1 MRVEQFFYAIE
12 IADTGSFSQAARNL
26 YVSQPNLSH
35 AVKQIEQQVG
45 FPLFVRT
52 PSGVIPTPEG
62 SALIDRFR
70 VLKREYDQLEAVLH
84 RPAPPRRL
92 RLRVAVLNSNRA
104 NRLFAET
111 AQRYITSPISFSFL
125 KYSYLEDLLPLV
137 ETCQIDFA
145 IIGTLSNNLKNVLGL
160 LSSRSIEY
168 HPLTEDPICALVG
181 PENPLYQEPESVRFE
196 QLYPYPVV
204 QYGDAARDPSHCLP
218 YATGLSAHAAGEILV
233 NHSNLFYSIIQNT
246 PAVGLLAYQPEAFLR
261 QGEWSGVRLLPIS
274 DAGVTAHFGWI
285 KLRRLPLSDIAAE
298 VLESVQRLF

>member
-35 AVKQIEQQVG
+35 AVKQIEEQVG
-45 FPLFVRT
+45 FPLFIRT
-52 PSGVIPTPEG
+52 SSGVIPTPEG
-62 SALIDRFR
+62 NTLIDRFR
-70 VLKREYDQLEAVLH
+70 VLKREYDQLETILRQQV
-84 RPAPPRRL
+84 PPRRL

-104 NRLFAET
+104 NQLFAET
-111 AQRYITSPISFSFL
+111 ARRYIASPISFSFL
-125 KYSYLEDLLPLV
+125 KYSYLEDILPLV

-160 LSSRSIEY
+160 LGNRSIEY
-168 HPLTEDPICALVG
+168 HALTEDPICALVG
-181 PENPLYQEPESVRFE
+181 PENPLYSGPDTIRMK
-196 QLYPYPVV
+196 QLYPFPVV
-204 QYGDAARDPSHCLP
+204 QYGDAAKDPRHCLP

-233 NHSNLFYSIIQNT
+233 NHSSLFYSVIQTT
-246 PAVGLLAYQPEAFLR
+246 PAVGLLAYKPEAFLK
-261 QGEWSGVRLLPIS
+261 QEEWTGVRPLLIS
-274 DAGVTAHFGWI
+274 DVGLTAHFGWI